1 MPRQGGSNADN
12 VLADAYVKGVFAPEY
27 GINWTDAYAA
37 MKTNAELVP
46 YNTFDYGD
54 PTGSVK
60 EGRGALPDW
69 LNLGYVSMYDPVAG
83 TGFGQCISR
92 TVEYGL
98 NDFALSQVAK
108 DLSPGDHVKYLNRSA

>member
-1 MPRQGGSNADN
+1 
-12 VLADAYVKGVFAPEY
+12 
-27 GINWTDAYAA
+27 
-37 MKTNAELVP
+37 MKTNAEIVP
-46 YNTFDYGD
+46 YNTFDFGD

-69 LNLGYVSMYDPVAG
+69 LALGYISMYDPVAG
-83 TGFGQCISR
+83 TGFGRSISR

-108 DLSPGDHVKYLNRSA
+108 DLAPGDYAIYLNRSA

>member
-1 MPRQGGSNADN
+1 M
-12 VLADAYVKGVFAPEY
+12 ADAYVKGLSAPEY

-37 MKTNAELVP
+37 MKTDAELVP

-69 LNLGYVSMYDPVAG
+69 LSLGYVSMYDPVTG
-83 TGFGQCISR
+83 TGFGRCISR

-108 DLSPGDHVKYLNRSA
+108 ELAPEDHVKYLNRSA